1 MGSAKIA
8 LLVLEISMST
18 DVLSMS
24 SLLPGSDLASYIRTV
39 NALPILSAEQEKEL
53 ATRFYEDEDLDAAR
67 ELVLYHLRFVVHLAY
82 GYRGYGLPEADIIQ
96 EGNVGLMK
104 AVKRFNPNVG
114 VRLVTFAVHWI
125 KAEIHEY
132 VMRNWR
138 IVKVAT
144 TRAQRKLFFNLRSK
158 RKSLQSLTSEEIHAI
173 ATDLGVKPKHV
184 RQMEGRLD
192 ARDVAFDGLTD
203 EDEAT
208 WTPAAVLGDD
218 SQNPE
223 RVVMEE
229 DWSNHVQAKLRAALK
244 ALDTRSRDI
253 IKARWLDDSK
263 ATLQDLGEKYGISGE
278 RVRQIEQNAMKEI
291 QQMLEAA

>member
-1 MGSAKIA
+1 
-8 LLVLEISMST
+8 MST
-18 DVLSMS
+18 NVLSIG
-24 SLLPGSDLASYIRTV
+24 SLSPGSDLASYIRTV
-39 NALPILSAEQEKEL
+39 NALPILSAEREKEL

-67 ELVLYHLRFVVHLAY
+67 ELVLHHLRFVVHLAY

-114 VRLVTFAVHWI
+114 VRLITFAVHWI

-158 RKSLQSLTSEEIHAI
+158 RKSLQSLTSEETHAI
-173 ATDLGVKPKHV
+173 AKDLGVEPKHV
-184 RQMEGRLD
+184 RQMEERLD

-223 RVVMEE
+223 RIVIEE
-229 DWSNHVQAKLRAALK
+229 DWSNHVQAKLRVALK

-253 IKARWLDDSK
+253 IQARWLDDSK
-263 ATLQDLGEKYGISGE
+263 VTLQDLGEKYGISGE
-278 RVRQIEQNAMKEI
+278 RVRQIEQNAMKEM

>member
-18 DVLSMS
+18 NVLSMS

-203 EDEAT
+203 ADEAT

>member
-18 DVLSMS
+18 NVLSMS

-208 WTPAAVLGDD
+208 WAPAAVMGDD

-229 DWSNHVQAKLRAALK
+229 DWSNHVQEKLRAALK

-263 ATLQDLGEKYGISGE
+263 ATLQDLGEKYGVSGE